1 MEGTT
6 HELRGFV
13 KKLVVTEVVSASAK
27 PSLSYG
33 ISEIWRSEQIHPST
47 PIPTMSRIEELPDDF
62 DESLNLNAPSTS
74 PLPPSTHGAPT
85 PFTPAPGPEIPDTKT
100 ADEILD
106 MMRKTPLFMTDLEG
120 AEAGTLSPRSF
131 LPPSMI

>member
-1 MEGTT
+1 
-6 HELRGFV
+6 
-13 KKLVVTEVVSASAK
+13 
-27 PSLSYG
+27 
-33 ISEIWRSEQIHPST
+33 
-47 PIPTMSRIEELPDDF
+47 MSRIEELPDDF

-85 PFTPAPGPEIPDTKT
+85 LPTPAPGAETPDTKT